1 MKNIAYIFSVVV
13 FFVYSLQV
21 VGCNTTSTVVSD
33 FPVSDDSEAIS
44 VTTKSDEKSI
54 IASSEVHKEELK
66 IAEKKIEKKSDTAK
80 TIKSIRISTLEQLIN
95 EIDKENNN
103 IVIECPIDLD
113 ENILYIASGVVIT
126 GDDSAVLYNGTVRGD
141 SVENV
146 KLKSI
151 TFWGCPVTF
160 FNDCKSVNISYC
172 TFSGDENGTQSML
185 YILKGLGIEIAY
197 CEFIGEDEVQTPLVL
212 IGDRSNIAS
221 ECQVQ
226 IHHCSFLGNA
236 SFQSKAA
243 MIHLYN
249 SSFNYLE
256 DDKARFMLA
265 PGTASQYMIENCS
278 FYCDENPILCYFDV
292 SATSYAGTFSRIYQN
307 KCTPEIRDENCVY
320 DSSDALKSFKQH
332 LSSKKLWQIPYHYV
346 LEDIENIKIGHS

>member
-1 MKNIAYIFSVVV
+1 M
-13 FFVYSLQV
+13 
-21 VGCNTTSTVVSD
+21 
-33 FPVSDDSEAIS
+33 
-44 VTTKSDEKSI
+44 TTKEALDKFLESYKAYYNVETENCLEPFNATATFSIHNEQYMLVKVAKYADINSFEYVYFYTAETIGSEEVKDLSDKAWDDGIGKVSPDTTHRNSDI
-54 IASSEVHKEELK
+54 TLIL
-66 IAEKKIEKKSDTAK
+66 ICDRIDDDTAK

-126 GDDSAVLYNGTVRGD
+126 GDDSAVLYNGTIRGD
-141 SVENV
+141 SEENV

-212 IGDRSNIAS
+212 IGDRNIIAS

-278 FYCDENPILCYFDV
+278 FYCDDNPDRKSTRL
-292 SATSYAGTFSRIYQN
+292 N
-307 KCTPEIRDENCVY
+307 
-320 DSSDALKSFKQH
+320 SSH
-332 LSSKKLWQIPYHYV
+332 T
-346 LEDIENIKIGHS
+346 